1 MRYVRRND
9 LAISWN
15 YAGSVNT
22 AVVGTYRLV
31 LSVSD
36 RATNTSQVTRTVTVG
51 VNQGTGG
58 SGGGMLSSL
67 MLMTLT
73 MFAVTIAVR
82 TRRQTG
88 RR

>member
-58 SGGGMLSSL
+58 SGGGILYARSV
-67 MLMTLT
+67 LT
-73 MFAVTIAVR
+73 IDSIVLHR
-82 TRRQTG
+82 
-88 RR
+88 